1 MLSIVIS
8 YSFLLIPRRLKWC
21 IILLIRSVTTMRALA
36 LVTGL
41 LSLVSSSIAVFG
53 VFESLKAVPSG
64 WKQLGTPSPNTRIH
78 LRIALKKSNQDL
90 FEKTLFA
97 VSTPDHPKYG
107 QHLKREELKAMLK
120 PAAESTDAV
129 LSWLEESGVSSSDI
143 ENDGDWIHFYVTV
156 AQANSMMST
165 TFHIYRNSIDN
176 SKKIRT
182 LQYSVPA
189 DVTDHITMI
198 QPT

>member
-1 MLSIVIS
+1 
-8 YSFLLIPRRLKWC
+8 
-21 IILLIRSVTTMRALA
+21 MRALT

-41 LSLVSSSIAVFG
+41 LSLVSYSIAVSG
-53 VFESLKAVPSG
+53 VFESLRVVPSG
-64 WKQLGTPSPNTRIH
+64 WKQLGTPSPDARIH
-78 LRIALKKSNQDL
+78 LRIALKKPNQDL

-120 PAAESTDAV
+120 PATVSTDAV
-129 LSWLEESGVSSSDI
+129 LSWLEESGVPPSDI
-143 ENDGDWIHFYVTV
+143 ENDGDWIHFYVSV

-165 TFHIYRNSIDN
+165 TFHIYHNSIDN
-176 SKKIRT
+176 SQKIRT
-182 LQYSVPA
+182 LHYSVPA
-189 DVTDHITMI
+189 DVADHITMI